1 MFYLKGWDLLLFLK
15 GPFCPR
21 YNFSDSNSEIM
32 LGTVRRTQILSTAR
46 KECCTATIQISHH
59 SLRKAENW
67 NSRDD
72 SVCQFIIRKGIL
84 WIRTVQLAAAVYK
97 SLFLVISSAIR
108 TMKAVQVVLTPLVNR
123 KTTKIAF
130 TSVWDLKKVKLLES
144 NLSLNNFC
152 SVNKKN
158 TIIGPL
164 IYIIS
169 ITRNI
174 NSFSK
179 ILKVAI
185 TVSTSNFS

>member
-46 KECCTATIQISHH
+46 KEYCTATIQISHH

-72 SVCQFIIRKGIL
+72 LVCQFIIRKGIL
-84 WIRTVQLAAAVYK
+84 LKYFIRTVQLAAAVHK

-108 TMKAVQVVLTPLVNR
+108 TMKAVQVVLTPFVDR

-144 NLSLNNFC
+144 NLSLNNFR
-152 SVNKKN
+152 SVNKK
-158 TIIGPL
+158 IP
-164 IYIIS
+164 
-169 ITRNI
+169 
-174 NSFSK
+174 
-179 ILKVAI
+179 
-185 TVSTSNFS
+185 